1 LQVPR
6 SPLTEGSIRRNISAL
21 AGPLALSS
29 VLMGGVSM
37 IEAWMVGHLGKEAIA
52 AGGMSRQMMMILL
65 MVGGTVSTGTTALVA
80 RYVGGGKWEQA
91 RQVTN
96 QSFLFILVLCL
107 TVLTPLGWFLSR
119 PLLGLLGAAPEVVE
133 LGVPYL
139 RLNFAGL
146 AVGLTAFVMSASL
159 RGAGDAQTPLR
170 VNLLTNVINVGAD
183 YLFIFGPWGLP
194 RWGLNGAA
202 MGALLARGVAFAL
215 LFWILWSGRFV
226 AAFDR
231 TRGWRFNYSLIGRI
245 FRIGLPASLDGLILN
260 AFGIGLLRLIART
273 KEGTSAVSAYLIAM
287 QVRNL
292 ATWVSHGFQ
301 SAATT
306 LVGQNLGADKP
317 ERAAAC
323 GWEAAKL
330 TVLWMAGM
338 GTLFFLFPRPL
349 IALFIRGDKGA
360 DEVIAMGVQFMR
372 INAFALPLLGL
383 GITLSGG
390 LQGAGDT
397 TSPMRYS
404 FISQICVGLPLCWF
418 LSRVMGWGTT
428 GIWIGLSV
436 AMLVRGGL
444 ATWKFHRGEWQ
455 RIVI

>member
-245 FRIGLPASLDGLILN
+245 FRIGLPASL
-260 AFGIGLLRLIART
+260 
-273 KEGTSAVSAYLIAM
+273 
-287 QVRNL
+287 
-292 ATWVSHGFQ
+292 
-301 SAATT
+301 
-306 LVGQNLGADKP
+306 VGQNLGADKP